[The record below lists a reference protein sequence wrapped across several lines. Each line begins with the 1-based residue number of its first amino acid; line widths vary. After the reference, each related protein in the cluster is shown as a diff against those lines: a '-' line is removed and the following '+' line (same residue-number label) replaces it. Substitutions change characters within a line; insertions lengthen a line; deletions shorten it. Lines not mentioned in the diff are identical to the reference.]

1 MIFLPF
7 YESYVLEPRGILP
20 LGLQLE
26 EAFGLPRE
34 FVFSRTA
41 T

>member
-7 YESYVLEPRGILP
+7 YESYVLEPRGNLS

-26 EAFGLPRE
+26 EAEYFGLPRE
-34 FVFSRTA
+34 FAFSA